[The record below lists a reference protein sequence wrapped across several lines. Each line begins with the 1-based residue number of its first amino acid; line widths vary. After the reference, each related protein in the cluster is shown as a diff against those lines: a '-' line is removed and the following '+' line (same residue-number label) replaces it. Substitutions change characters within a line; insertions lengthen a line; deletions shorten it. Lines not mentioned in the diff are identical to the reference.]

1 MKRREFITMVG
12 GAAAAWPLAVRAQQV
27 IPVIGF
33 LGSASEATST
43 HFVEAFRQGLG
54 DRGFVEG
61 RNVRVEYRWAD
72 NQYDRLPS
80 LASELVTS
88 PVAVIVASGGPV
100 SALAAKAA
108 TSTIPVVFT
117 ATSDP
122 VKLGLV
128 ASLNRPGGNVT
139 GSAMFTAE
147 LDPKRLELLR
157 ELAPT
162 ALVIGAFV
170 NPGRSD
176 ADEQF
181 RNVQQAGRAL
191 GLQVVILSAS
201 SERDIEAAFEGLAGQ
216 RIEAL
221 LVGADPFFASRREQL
236 VALAARYRVPATYMT
251 RDFVVAGGLA
261 SYGTNTA
268 DGYRQAGIYAG
279 QILKG
284 AKPADL
290 PVIQPTKFELVLNL
304 RTAKAL
310 GLTVSREFLLRADD
324 VVE

>member
-1 MKRREFITMVG
+1 MKRREFITLFG
-12 GAAAAWPLAVRAQQV
+12 GAAAAWPLGAPAQQV

-33 LGSASEATST
+33 LGSASEATSAQ
-43 HFVEAFRQGLG
+43 FLEAFRQGLG

-61 RNVRVEYRWAD
+61 RNVRVDYRWAD

-80 LASELVTS
+80 LASELVSS

-100 SALAAKAA
+100 AALAAKAA
-108 TSTIPVVFT
+108 TSTIPIVFT

-162 ALVIGAFV
+162 ALVIGAFI

-176 ADEQF
+176 ADEQS

-191 GLQVVILSAS
+191 GLQVIILSAS
-201 SERDIEAAFEGLAGQ
+201 NDRDIQSAFESSGWATDRGTLGRRRSFFRQPPRTTRGARG
-216 RIEAL
+216 AL
-221 LVGADPFFASRREQL
+221 WRTRHLHDPRVRRGWRTSKLWYQHCGWLPPSR
-236 VALAARYRVPATYMT
+236 
-251 RDFVVAGGLA
+251 
-261 SYGTNTA
+261 
-268 DGYRQAGIYAG
+268 
-279 QILKG
+279 
-284 AKPADL
+284 
-290 PVIQPTKFELVLNL
+290 NL
-304 RTAKAL
+304 RRPNSEGCQA
-310 GLTVSREFLLRADD
+310 R
-324 VVE
+324 

>member
-1 MKRREFITMVG
+1 M
-12 GAAAAWPLAVRAQQV
+12 
-27 IPVIGF
+27 PVVGF
-33 LGSASEATST
+33 LGSASEATSR
-43 HFVEAFRQGLG
+43 HFVKAFLESLG
-54 DRGFVEG
+54 EGGFVDN
-61 RNVRVEYRWAD
+61 RNVRIEYRWAD
-72 NQYDRLPS
+72 NQYDRLPA

-88 PVAVIVASGGPV
+88 AVAVIVASGGPV
-100 SALAAKAA
+100 AALAAKAA
-108 TSTIPVVFT
+108 TSTIPIVFT

-128 ASLNRPGGNVT
+128 ASINRPGGNVT

-162 ALVIGAFV
+162 ALVIGAFI

-176 ADEQF
+176 ADEQS

-191 GLQVVILSAS
+191 GLQVIILSAS
-201 SERDIEAAFEGLAGQ
+201 SDRDIQAAFEGLAGQ
-216 RIEAL
+216 RIGAL
-221 LVGADPFFASRREQL
+221 LIGADPFFASRREQL
-236 VALAARYRVPATYMT
+236 VALAARYGVPATYMT
-251 RDFVVAGGLA
+251 RDFVEAGGLA

-290 PVIQPTKFELVLNL
+290 PVMQPTKFELVINL
-304 RTAKAL
+304 RTSKAL
-310 GLTVSREFLLRADD
+310 GLSVTREFLLRADD
-324 VVE
+324 VIE